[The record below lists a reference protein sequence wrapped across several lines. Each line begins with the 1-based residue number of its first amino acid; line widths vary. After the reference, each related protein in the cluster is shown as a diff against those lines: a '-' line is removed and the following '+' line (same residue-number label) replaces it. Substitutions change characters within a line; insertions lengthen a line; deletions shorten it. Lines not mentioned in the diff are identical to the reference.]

1 MSEINQVTTKSL
13 RVAVPSEQPGG
24 LTASSAGYFGR
35 CSHFTIADLRDGEAT
50 DVLVLEN
57 PPHHEGGCMQ
67 PVLLLAEHMV
77 DAIIV
82 NGIGGRPLAGFNQ
95 LGIAVF
101 AGDGSDVDGTLRAFA
116 AGRLSPVGPESV
128 CRH

>member
-1 MSEINQVTTKSL
+1 
-13 RVAVPSEQPGG
+13 
-24 LTASSAGYFGR
+24 
-35 CSHFTIADLRDGEAT
+35 
-50 DVLVLEN
+50 
-57 PPHHEGGCMQ
+57 MQ